1 METKIYLKSK
11 KDQSLVR
18 RHPWVF
24 SGAIKDVEGQPVD
37 GDIVSVHANK
47 GRFLGRGMFSMG
59 GSISVRMLSF
69 EDHPI
74 DTDLF
79 KRRLTRAWET
89 RKNLGLVDSKE
100 TQIFRLCHAEGDQI
114 PGCII
119 DVYGETAVLQ
129 SHAIGIYMLRE
140 ELAQAILDA
149 SKGRIKYVYDRS
161 ADTLS
166 KEYKDQVK
174 NGYIGEQGPDQGIF
188 LEHGHKF
195 AIDWVSG
202 QKTGFFIDQREN
214 RRILGEISAG
224 KKILNTFCYTGGFSI
239 YAALSG
245 ATLVHSLDSS
255 QKALDLV
262 EKNVK
267 LNEIPSE
274 RHACIKADAVEYLKD
289 LPEDYDIIVLDPPA
303 FAKGMHSRHNAI
315 QGYKRLNGHAIR
327 QIKPGGIIMTFS
339 CSQVISPQIFRDT
352 LLAAAINEG
361 RNIRIIG
368 QLHQPADHP
377 INIFHPEGEYL
388 KGLLLEVE

>member
-1 METKIYLKSK
+1 METKIYLRSK
-11 KDQSLVR
+11 KDLSLMR

-24 SGAIKDVEGQPVD
+24 SGAIKEIEGQPED
-37 GDIVSVHANK
+37 GDIVAIHANK
-47 GRFLGRGMFSMG
+47 GRFLGRGMYSTA

-69 EDHPI
+69 EDKAI
-74 DTDLF
+74 DKDLF
-79 KRRLTRAWET
+79 KQRLSRAWSV
-89 RKNLGLVDSKE
+89 RKNLGLVDAKD
-100 TQIFRLCHAEGDQI
+100 TQIFRLCHAEGDLL

-119 DVYGETAVLQ
+119 DIYGDTAVFQ
-129 SHAIGIYMLRE
+129 AHAIGIHMLRE
-140 ELAQAILDA
+140 ELASAILD
-149 SKGRIKYVYDRS
+149 SSQGRIQYVYDRS

-166 KEYKDQVK
+166 KEYRDQTK
-174 NGYIGEQGPDQGIF
+174 NGYIGKEGPGSGEF
-188 LEHGHKF
+188 LEHGHRF
-195 AIDWVSG
+195 AIDWITG

-214 RRILGEISAG
+214 RRILGEISTG
-224 KKILNTFCYTGGFSI
+224 KKVLNTFCYTGGFSV
-239 YAALSG
+239 YAAKNG
-245 ATLVHSLDSS
+245 ASLVHSLDSS

-267 LNEIPSE
+267 LNNIPQE
-274 RHACIKADAVEYLKD
+274 QHACIKADAVEYLKD
-289 LPEDYDIIVLDPPA
+289 LKEDYDIIILDPPA

-352 LLAAAINEG
+352 ILAAAINEG